1 MISNGQVLGEDSA
14 SEWRKLHKVYI
25 SITFSLVLDSD
36 SVDVGVQFKD
46 NAAAFQ
52 ESGSEIE
59 TTLTSEN

>member
-14 SEWRKLHKVYI
+14 SEWRKPHKVCI
-25 SITFSLVLDSD
+25 SIFSLVLDSD
-36 SVDVGVQFKD
+36 SVDVGVQFQD

-59 TTLTSEN
+59 TIMTSEN